1 MRMSIRAVLT
11 SVLLVL
17 MVGVVAA
24 VSLWFASRSGTPGDE
39 ASTAIAEPEL
49 PEAMCDRIDLS
60 GIDRLAGERD
70 PDRDY
75 FADEADLRFD
85 CDFWYTVTDV
95 EGAWLKVTGEVGRE
109 QDWSGGI
116 ENWIDTAESVHPLTG
131 AEDWDAAGLVVS
143 DGVGALQTTGAD
155 RTGTAYE
162 LRLADGDLRVQIFF
176 EHLETADGAL
186 APDEVAEELVAIGE
200 QVREA
205 VGTGS

>member
-1 MRMSIRAVLT
+1 MRMSNRTVLT
-11 SVLLVL
+11 CVLLAL
-17 MVGVVAA
+17 LVGA
-24 VSLWFASRSGTPGDE
+24 VITMSLWFASRAGSPGDE
-39 ASTAIAEPEL
+39 ESTAIAEPVL

-60 GIDRLAGERD
+60 GVDRLAGERD

-85 CDFWYTVTDV
+85 CDFWYAVTDA
-95 EGAWLKVTGEVGRE
+95 EGSWLKVTGEVGRQ
-109 QDWSGGI
+109 QDWSSGI
-116 ENWIDTAESVHPLTG
+116 ESWIDTAESVHPLIG

-143 DGVGALQTTGAD
+143 DGVGALQTAGAD

-162 LRLADGDLRVQIFF
+162 LRLADGDLQVQIFF
-176 EHLETADGAL
+176 EHLETEGGAL